1 MLDIVIVGAGI
12 AGLAAG
18 ISLRRAGHRVH
29 IYERSAMNNEVG
41 AAIHVPPNVSRF
53 LVRWGLDPEGAGF
66 VKAGPIEF
74 KDPVTQETTVAMSH
88 AHNNERYGADLW
100 YAHRVDL
107 HDALKKKATEPQ
119 GPGTPVTIHLKSSA
133 AGYNTELPAIRLEN
147 GDEIKADLVIGAD
160 GVHSI
165 ASETVIGRKNPPSPA
180 SHYNCCYRFLIPKE
194 VLEEDPETRFFNVD
208 SNDLIRLYPDN
219 EKSHRLVSYPC
230 RRNTIHNF
238 VGLFFDEEMKSVTKE
253 DYHAD
258 FDKTLAIERF
268 SGFHPSLQAVIGKAT
283 EIKRWP
289 LLYRA
294 PLPTWH
300 KGKLVLAGDAA
311 HPMLPHQGQGG
322 AMGIEDGAALGIVL
336 ANVTNR
342 SQIEERLEL
351 YKNLRRNR
359 ASAIQ
364 ILSNVGLDQS
374 HLVKNDLLEFL
385 NEEDIPKNA
394 PDIMAFNMSY
404 DVISE
409 ATKLMQRVDPSFVLP
424 PQFFDDVAV
433 GIQVARE
440 DLTTLD
446 NKVQTQVRLETEPIA
461 AR

>member
-1 MLDIVIVGAGI
+1 MLDVVIVGAGI

-18 ISLRRAGHRVH
+18 ISLRRAGHKVH

-74 KDPVTQETTVAMSH
+74 KDPATQETTMAMSH
-88 AHNNERYGADLW
+88 AQNHERYGADLW

-107 HDALKKKATEPQ
+107 HEALKRKATDPL
-119 GPGTPVTIHLKSSA
+119 GPGIPVTIHLKSWA
-133 AGYNTELPAIRLEN
+133 VGYNPDLSAVHLNDGTEVR
-147 GDEIKADLVIGAD
+147 ADLVVGAD
-160 GVHSI
+160 GVHSL
-165 ASETVIGRKNPPSPA
+165 ASETVLGRKNPPSPA

-194 VLEEDPETRFFNVD
+194 VLEEDEETKFFNENSD
-208 SNDLIRLYPDN
+208 NLIRLYPDN
-219 EKSHRLVSYPC
+219 VKSRRLVSYPC
-230 RRNTIHNF
+230 RKNTIHNF
-238 VGLFFDEEMKSVTKE
+238 VGLFYDEDMKSVTKE

-258 FDKTLAIERF
+258 FDKKRASERF
-268 SGFHPSLQAVIGKAT
+268 EGFHPGLQAVISKAT

-294 PLPTWH
+294 PLPTWR

-322 AMGIEDGAALGIVL
+322 AMGIEDGAALGIVF
-336 ANVTNR
+336 ANITDS
-342 SQIEERLEL
+342 SQIEERLAL
-351 YKNLRRNR
+351 YEKLRRSR

-385 NEEDIPKNA
+385 KEEDIPSKSN
-394 PDIMAFNMSY
+394 PGKSVGDLKMQL
-404 DVISE
+404 
-409 ATKLMQRVDPSFVLP
+409 TLMQR
-424 PQFFDDVAV
+424 
-433 GIQVARE
+433 I
-440 DLTTLD
+440 
-446 NKVQTQVRLETEPIA
+446 IA
-461 AR
+461 KSCLSP

>member
-1 MLDIVIVGAGI
+1 MLDVVIVGAGI

-18 ISLRRAGHRVH
+18 ISLRRAGHRVN
-29 IYERSAMNNEVG
+29 IYEHSGMNNEVG

-53 LVRWGLDPEGAGF
+53 LVRWGLDPESAGF

-74 KDPVTQETTVAMSH
+74 KDPVTQDTTVAMSH

-107 HDALKKKATEPQ
+107 HDALKKKAMEPH
-119 GPGTPVTIHLKSSA
+119 GPGTPVTIHLKSPV
-133 AGYNTELPAIRLEN
+133 AGYDTELPAIRLQN

-194 VLEEDPETRFFNVD
+194 VLEEDSETKFFNVD

-219 EKSHRLVSYPC
+219 EKSRRLVSYPC
-230 RRNTIHNF
+230 RRNTVHNF
-238 VGLFFDEEMKSVTKE
+238 VGLFFDEKMKSVTKE

-294 PLPTWH
+294 PLPTWR

-351 YKNLRRNR
+351 YENLRRNR

-385 NEEDIPKNA
+385 SEKDIPKNA
-394 PDIMAFNMSY
+394 PEIMAFNMSY
-404 DVISE
+404 DIISE
-409 ATKLMQRVDPSFVLP
+409 AIKVIQVADPSFTVP
-424 PQFFDDVAV
+424 TQFFDEVATC
-433 GIQVARE
+433 IEHASE
-440 DLTTLD
+440 DLTKLD
-446 NKVQTQVRLETEPIA
+446 SKVQTQVRLETEPIA